1 MRKISLIALY
11 TAVHLFVDSAQA
23 NPLEAAL
30 SGNLNGSFRS
40 SHSSNQRG
48 RSPMSQGDPSQG
60 ILNGEFS
67 GAQTYSDR
75 VTSCETIA
83 QSSWNEIY
91 SSANGEFASL
101 DNIGSYYVPL
111 AISKA
116 FETNTG
122 ESGVGPEKAQQLK
135 QLFNNIL
142 VQMITCQAYLS
153 SMDVNNFGP
162 DYSEFEGNG
171 ANAAKSDF
179 GAAGLECANQP
190 TQEAQATCMERA
202 KEEGGMGCS
211 HEGAETQD
219 YLACKK
225 IVKFMDGF
233 VIGKQVMQVQQ
244 TFRAGAKQMEL
255 QDEITQK
262 ARTEEGIQI
271 TDGMNAQA
279 ESTRQQGNLAY
290 EMAAFDG
297 AKAGVLLSMISE
309 FPTPEK
315 MITRCQSTLNSNFVN
330 AARVKLGNYITS
342 YINNDQTIKVSEE
355 FRVSAE
361 NKAVITEALNAFN
374 ADNTASIDTELA
386 CAQAIT
392 TNQNAGGGA
401 NNFFLNQEV
410 RDKMKGVA
418 MKAGLEAL
426 ANGAKGALLHDQAGM
441 IKDAMKD
448 IEEFEPPEFPVAE
461 ELPAT
466 ASECLV
472 DPSAEGCIAPAAG
485 GFDGFTGQNFNASFG
500 GGANLGSGTEE
511 GGLSDTDSSVTG
523 ATDRNLLPTNFG
535 TVDGVNTTGN
545 DFVDGQARA
554 GSIKAGQVAAGG
566 GGGGGSA
573 GGGGGF
579 GGGGG
584 ANKGPQKAKPSGKR
598 DINIKTKGSGL
609 ATVGGRGA
617 IGASKKKA
625 TNPFSK
631 LLGKN
636 KTKGNSSLNFRGPA
650 QVAGKKGSLFQMI
663 SNRYNSVS
671 AKDRLLKYENKN

>member
-1 MRKISLIALY
+1 MPQRQLNGPYVNNPNLYSVAIPLIMKHALGTDTTASGAGVQGTQDEQAVQKTQNALY
-11 TAVHLFVDSAQA
+11 ALADQVAFCEAYMVSL
-23 NPLEAAL
+23 NPQ
-30 SGNLNGSFRS
+30 N
-40 SHSSNQRG
+40 
-48 RSPMSQGDPSQG
+48 
-60 ILNGEFS
+60 
-67 GAQTYSDR
+67 Y
-75 VTSCETIA
+75 
-83 QSSWNEIY
+83 NENY
-91 SSANGEFASL
+91 
-101 DNIGSYYVPL
+101 D
-111 AISKA
+111 
-116 FETNTG
+116 
-122 ESGVGPEKAQQLK
+122 
-135 QLFNNIL
+135 
-142 VQMITCQAYLS
+142 
-153 SMDVNNFGP
+153 
-162 DYSEFEGNG
+162 EFEGDG

-211 HEGAETQD
+211 HEGAETHD
-219 YLACKK
+219 YLACKR

-262 ARTEEGIQI
+262 ARSEEGVQI
-271 TDGMNAQA
+271 TDGMKVQA
-279 ESTRQQGNLAY
+279 ESTRQQGNLAF

-297 AKAGVLLSMISE
+297 AKAGVLLSMIAD

-315 MITRCQSTLNSNFVN
+315 MITNCQTNAQLVSKTAVINSLKTNIQNIIGAGQVE
-330 AARVKLGNYITS
+330 L
-342 YINNDQTIKVSEE
+342 D
-355 FRVSAE
+355 E
-361 NKAVITEALNAFN
+361 NKKTVLLQAAASLEVPQ
-374 ADNTASIDTELA
+374 DNPQETELI

-392 TNQNAGGGA
+392 TNANAGGGE
-401 NNFFLNQEV
+401 NFLFLNQEV
-410 RDKMKGVA
+410 RDKMKAVA

-441 IKDAMKD
+441 IDDAMKD

-584 ANKGPQKAKPSGKR
+584 ANKGPQQAKPSGKR
-598 DINIKTKGSGL
+598 DINIKTKGTGL